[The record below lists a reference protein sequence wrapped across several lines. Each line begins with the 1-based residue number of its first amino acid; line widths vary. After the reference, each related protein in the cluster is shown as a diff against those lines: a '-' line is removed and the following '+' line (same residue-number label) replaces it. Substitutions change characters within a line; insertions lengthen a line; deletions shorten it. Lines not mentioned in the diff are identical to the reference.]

1 MHAPLDPG
9 VTTLSDEPDRALSRN
24 RDFLVVL
31 AGQGISSVGDAVTF
45 TALPLLVLALT
56 GSGLV
61 MGIVGVLQTIPH
73 LIVGMFA
80 GALADRND
88 RRRMMLL
95 ADLGR
100 AVLTACIPLSIVVGL
115 PTVWV
120 IVVVTPPMAV
130 LSTIFLAAYT
140 AATPALVGRSLIA
153 QATAIFEAVYSTGYI
168 VGPILAGLLAATV
181 GPATT
186 IGIDALSFLAS
197 ATALSMVQRP
207 LVPPTDRASTH
218 ILTDIR
224 EGIAFVARHRTL
236 RPLLFFWT
244 AYSIV
249 SAPLVPV
256 LTFFVTRDRGWEAGS
271 LGLILAAFGI
281 GTVFGSLLT
290 ARLARGRAGWLMLG
304 GNLVRGAVLLGVAYA
319 PTLEWTLPFALVGGI
334 ADSLVL
340 VTYISVR
347 ASSAPDEL
355 IGRVGS
361 TMRTIS
367 VGLQPIGMLAG
378 GAVLDV
384 IHGRDTLVAMAILF
398 VLVTILALPSGA
410 LRDVRFRRASPG
422 AMSG

>member
-1 MHAPLDPG
+1 MHAPPDAG
-9 VTTLSDEPDRALSRN
+9 VTTLSDEPDEALSRN

-130 LSTIFLAAYT
+130 LSTMFLAAYT

-153 QATAIFEAVYSTGYI
+153 QATAVFEAAYSTGYI
-168 VGPILAGLLAATV
+168 VGPILAGLLSATV

-186 IGIDALSFLAS
+186 IGIDALSFLVS
-197 ATALSMVQRP
+197 ATALSMVRRP
-207 LVPPTDRASTH
+207 LVPPTDRPSTH

-256 LTFFVTRDRGWEAGS
+256 LTFFITRDRGMQAGS

-281 GTVFGSLLT
+281 GTVVGSLLT

-304 GNLVRGAVLLGVAYA
+304 GNLVRGAILLGVAYA
-319 PTLEWTLPFALVGGI
+319 PTLEWILPFALVGGI

-340 VTYISVR
+340 VTYIAVR

-398 VLVTILALPSGA
+398 VLVSVLALPSGA
-410 LRDVRFRRASPG
+410 LRDVRFRRPQPAS
-422 AMSG
+422 

>member
-1 MHAPLDPG
+1 MSASARPDSTTPIAAPDG
-9 VTTLSDEPDRALSRN
+9 ALSKN
-24 RDFLVVL
+24 SDFLTVL

-45 TALPLLVLALT
+45 TAMPLLVLALT

-61 MGIVGVLQTIPH
+61 MGIVGVLETIPH
-73 LIVGMFA
+73 LFVGMFA

-100 AVLTACIPLSIVVGL
+100 AILTACIPLSVVVGL

-120 IVVVTPPMAV
+120 IVAVAPPMAV

-140 AATPALVGRSLIA
+140 AATPALVGRAMIA
-153 QATAIFEAVYSTGYI
+153 QATSVFEAVYSTGFI
-168 VGPILAGLLAATV
+168 IGPIIAGFLSASV

-186 IGIDALSFLAS
+186 IGIDAISFLVS
-197 ATALSMVQRP
+197 ATALSMVRRP
-207 LVPPTDRASTH
+207 LVPPADRPSTH
-218 ILTDIR
+218 ILLDIR
-224 EGIAFVARHRTL
+224 EGIAFVARHETL
-236 RPLLFFWT
+236 RPLIVFWT
-244 AYSIV
+244 ADSIV
-249 SAPLVPV
+249 AAPLVPV
-256 LTFFVTRDRGWEAGS
+256 FTFLITRDRGMPAAS
-271 LGLILAAFGI
+271 LGLILAAFGV
-281 GTVFGSLLT
+281 GTVVGSLAT

-304 GNLVRGAVLLGVAYA
+304 GNLVWALMLLGAAFA
-319 PTLEWTLPFALVGGI
+319 PTLETILPFALVAGA

-340 VTYISVR
+340 VIYISVR

-384 IHGRDTLVAMAILF
+384 IRGQATLAGMGVLL
-398 VLVTILALPSGA
+398 VLVTLLGFPSAA
-410 LRDVRFRRASPG
+410 LRDVRFRRTAP
-422 AMSG
+422 AT